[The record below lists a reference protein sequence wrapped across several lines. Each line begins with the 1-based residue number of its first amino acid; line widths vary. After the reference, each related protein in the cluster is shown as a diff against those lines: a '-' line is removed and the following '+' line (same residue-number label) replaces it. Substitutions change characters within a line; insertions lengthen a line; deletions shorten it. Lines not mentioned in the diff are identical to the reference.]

1 MTGNVGKKYRA
12 LACASSSSTWNL
24 KCKQWQPRN
33 KEMAPS
39 QHTYVH
45 I

>member
-24 KCKQWQPRN
+24 KSERWQPRN
-33 KEMAPS
+33 GEMALS
-39 QHTYVH
+39 QHTYAH